1 MSEGLAIDDS
11 DGSQKSEKLNTI
23 QRQIPEEKSK
33 RNLINSEAAAVFSSI
48 NIEIKI
54 INKILKGKYID
65 TNKFPTRSIWA
76 NSFAVVLLVWF

>member
-33 RNLINSEAAAVFSSI
+33 GNLINSEAAAVFSSI
-48 NIEIKI
+48 NIEIK

-76 NSFAVVLLVWF
+76 NNFTVVLLV